1 MSKVAHAPSAAAPA
15 LGWGAGGFCGVL
27 KDAQEGCWGTGWG
40 AGWAAGVGCW
50 KAAKP
55 TPGDGAL
62 GAGDDM
68 LRSTNVFEKN
78 DEGHWRLILHQSV
91 PIAAP
96 IEGFDEDPVEYDADD
111 FPGATG

>member
-68 LRSTNVFEKN
+68 PKRSTTGCAAGAGADAAAWER
-78 DEGHWRLILHQSV
+78 GHAHV
-91 PIAAP
+91 
-96 IEGFDEDPVEYDADD
+96 
-111 FPGATG
+111 